1 MPAAVLIVHAFFN
14 FEPARKSVRFASIGM
29 KRPFIGARAFTL
41 IELLVVIAIIAI
53 LAGMLLPAI
62 AKAKA
67 KAHQTK
73 CVNNEKQI
81 GLAFHM
87 YVDDNTDFFP
97 RHPGWAAV
105 GGKTGTNQMMGSAD
119 YGGLTRET
127 NRPLYQYTSR
137 TVEIFHCPA
146 DKGDALNTQV
156 QTCWGGWGNS
166 YLVQWKGDSFRIQKV
181 TADSAFP
188 INDPSKLGL
197 PAKISDFAKSPVNKV
212 LLGDWP
218 WHANRSVDDKR
229 TWWHN
234 VKGKRYE
241 NMLMADGHVEY
252 VHFPKEMDNWGFDTP
267 NAANKWW

>member
-1 MPAAVLIVHAFFN
+1 
-14 FEPARKSVRFASIGM
+14 M
-29 KRPFIGARAFTL
+29 KRPLRGPLAFTL

-53 LAGMLLPAI
+53 LASMLLPAI

-73 CVNNEKQI
+73 CLNNEKQI

-87 YVDDNTDFFP
+87 YTDDNADFYP
-97 RHPGWAAV
+97 RHSGWANV
-105 GGKTGTNQMMGSAD
+105 GGKTGTNSTLFATE
-119 YGGLTRET
+119 YGGLLNET
-127 NRPLYQYTSR
+127 NRPLYHYTAR

-146 DKGDALNTQV
+146 DKGDALNPQV

-166 YLVQWKGDSFRIQKV
+166 YLVQWKGNSFRIQKV
-181 TADSAFP
+181 TADSAIP
-188 INDPSKLGL
+188 MTDPSKQGV
-197 PAKISDFAKSPVNKV
+197 PARTSDFAKSPVNKV

-218 WHANRSVDDKR
+218 WHANRSVDDKH

-234 VKGKRYE
+234 YKGRRYE

-252 VHFPKEMDNWGFDTP
+252 THFPKEMDLWAADTP
-267 NAANKWW
+267 NSANKWW